1 MHVALRTYMQ
11 RAVAQ
16 RNRPRLAPNAP
27 IPESAEEVRRK
38 RLERLSGTLPPT
50 RPLVGTTSLTML
62 IAAGALHGGLRRASR
77 QSVACAVGHHG
88 GRRT

>member
-1 MHVALRTYMQ
+1 MRVSHLQ

-50 RPLVGTTSLTML
+50 TPLVGTTSLPML
-62 IAAGALHGGLRRASR
+62 ITAGALRGGLRRASR
-77 QSVACAVGHHG
+77 QCIACAVGHHG
-88 GRRT
+88 GR